1 MITMDEFSVYRFYLA
16 LKLHFT
22 TDNYD
27 VIKQKGKVRAT
38 KKSLYKRKDIS
49 FIKRIATTYN
59 DEEVVNFLI
68 ANFVSGD
75 RWGGLFDQ
83 QAKETYFLWKKR
95 IESLTYTFTKEFNSI
110 VDYAEDKNLDFFSL
124 IFNSKDDSHPY
135 IIRAYLGS
143 NISIETLVILDKLY
157 DLVNLYDKN
166 IIDKIVWPDIS
177 RLIKKYKPFLKID
190 NEKYYAIIRQRIG
203 LHTKQGI

>member
-27 VIKQKGKVRAT
+27 VIKQQGKVRAT
-38 KKSLYKRKDIS
+38 KKSLYKRKDIG

-83 QAKETYFLWKKR
+83 QAKETYLLWKKR
-95 IESLTYTFTKEFNSI
+95 IESLTYTFTKETEQCFQ
-110 VDYAEDKNLDFFSL
+110 YAEDNGISSNQFLFGVRDGFYISNNSQDAIRSRGFNLSTCAWCYHL
-124 IFNSKDDSHPY
+124 TNSK
-135 IIRAYLGS
+135 
-143 NISIETLVILDKLY
+143 
-157 DLVNLYDKN
+157 
-166 IIDKIVWPDIS
+166 W
-177 RLIKKYKPFLKID
+177 IKSF
-190 NEKYYAIIRQRIG
+190 
-203 LHTKQGI
+203 GIC

>member
-27 VIKQKGKVRAT
+27 VIKQQGKVRAT

-83 QAKETYFLWKKR
+83 QAKETYLLWKKR
-95 IESLTYTFTKEFNSI
+95 IESLTYTFTKETEQCFQ
-110 VDYAEDKNLDFFSL
+110 YAEDNGISFDSL
-124 IFNSKDDSHPY
+124 IFDITKNTHPY
-135 IIRAYLGS
+135 IIRAYLGNS
-143 NISIETLVILDKLY
+143 ISIETIVILDQLFNFVSTY
-157 DLVNLYDKN
+157 DNSLD
-166 IIDKIVWPDIS
+166 DKIVWPDIS
-177 RLIKKYKPFLKID
+177 RLIKKYTPFLKID
-190 NEKYYAIIRQRIG
+190 KEKYHAIIRRRIRSD
-203 LHTKQGI
+203 LK

>member
-27 VIKQKGKVRAT
+27 VIKQQGKVRAT

-83 QAKETYFLWKKR
+83 QAKETYLLWKKR
-95 IESLTYTFTKEFNSI
+95 IESLTYTFTKETEQCFQ
-110 VDYAEDKNLDFFSL
+110 YAEDNCISFNSL
-124 IFNSKDDSHPY
+124 IFDITNNTHPY
-135 IIRAYLGS
+135 IIRAYLG
-143 NISIETLVILDKLY
+143 NTISIETIVILDQLFDFVSIY
-157 DLVNLYDKN
+157 DNSLD
-166 IIDKIVWPDIS
+166 DKIVWPDIS
-177 RLIKKYKPFLKID
+177 RLIKKYTPFLKID
-190 NEKYYAIIRQRIG
+190 KEKYHAIIRSRIRSD
-203 LHTKQGI
+203 LKQN

>member
-27 VIKQKGKVRAT
+27 VIKQQGKVRAT

-83 QAKETYFLWKKR
+83 QAKETYLLWKKR
-95 IESLTYTFTKEFNSI
+95 IESLTYTFTKEIEQCFQ
-110 VDYAEDKNLDFFSL
+110 YAEDNCISFNSL
-124 IFNSKDDSHPY
+124 IFNITNNTHPY
-135 IIRAYLGS
+135 IIRAYLGNS
-143 NISIETLVILDKLY
+143 ISIETIVILDQLFDFVSTY
-157 DLVNLYDKN
+157 DNSLD
-166 IIDKIVWPDIS
+166 DKIVWPDIS
-177 RLIKKYKPFLKID
+177 RLIKKYTPFLKID
-190 NEKYYAIIRQRIG
+190 KEKYHAIIRSRIRSDF
-203 LHTKQGI
+203 KQN

>member
-27 VIKQKGKVRAT
+27 VIKQQGKVRAT

-83 QAKETYFLWKKR
+83 QAKETYLLWKKR
-95 IESLTYTFTKEFNSI
+95 IESLTYTFTKETEQCFQ
-110 VDYAEDKNLDFFSL
+110 YAEDNDISFNSL
-124 IFNSKDDSHPY
+124 IFDITNNTHPY
-135 IIRAYLGS
+135 IIRSYLGNS
-143 NISIETLVILDKLY
+143 ISIETIVILDQLFDFVSTY
-157 DLVNLYDKN
+157 DNSLD
-166 IIDKIVWPDIS
+166 DKIVWPDIS
-177 RLIKKYKPFLKID
+177 RLIKKYTPFLKID
-190 NEKYYAIIRQRIG
+190 KEKYHAIIGNRIG
-203 LHTKQGI
+203 SDLKQN

>member
-27 VIKQKGKVRAT
+27 VIKQQGKVRAT

-83 QAKETYFLWKKR
+83 QAKETYLLWKKR
-95 IESLTYTFTKEFNSI
+95 IESLTYTFTKETEQCFQ
-110 VDYAEDKNLDFFSL
+110 YAEDNNFSFNSL
-124 IFNSKDDSHPY
+124 IFDINNNTHPY
-135 IIRAYLGS
+135 IIRAYLGNS
-143 NISIETLVILDKLY
+143 ISIETIVILDQLFNFVSIY
-157 DLVNLYDKN
+157 DNSLD
-166 IIDKIVWPDIS
+166 DKIVWPDIS
-177 RLIKKYKPFLKID
+177 RLIKKYTPFLKID
-190 NEKYYAIIRQRIG
+190 KEKYHAIIRNRIRSD
-203 LHTKQGI
+203 LKQN

>member
-27 VIKQKGKVRAT
+27 VIKQQGKVRAT
-38 KKSLYKRKDIS
+38 KKSLYKRKDIG

-110 VDYAEDKNLDFFSL
+110 VDYAESNNLKFLDL
-124 IFNSKDDSHPY
+124 LFNSQDDTHPY
-135 IIRAYLGS
+135 IIRAYLGGHV
-143 NISIETLVILDKLY
+143 SIETIVILNRFINFLKF
-157 DLVNLYDKN
+157 YDKT
-166 IIDKIVWPDIS
+166 IADKMVWPDIS
-177 RLIKKYKPFLKID
+177 RLIKKYEPFLKID
-190 NEKYYAIIRQRIG
+190 KEKYNAIIRQRI
-203 LHTKQGI
+203 